1 MARYLQFAARRWLY
15 GTGIAVLGLF
25 MVLAAFILTRPP
37 RPQPDTGLAKMAIP
51 QAVNLPAPRMV
62 PAEVNQPPV
71 AEQQDQANMAIAQAL
86 AILHT
91 DPMRIIEVRDRLA
104 AVLAGPIPP
113 QTVAIVKAK
122 LSELAQQWLFGPA
135 VYPGDRLCQTYQ
147 VRPGDQLRIIAERS
161 KVPYEL
167 LMEINKIQRP
177 EALRAGQYIKL
188 VNGPFHATITRST
201 FTMDI
206 YLQDVYVCSFLVGLG
221 KPGYQTPTGLWVV
234 KPGGKLIKPQWTD
247 PDTGRTYRP
256 EDPDYPLGSRWIAL
270 EGIEGQALNRQGF
283 AIHGTNDPNQ
293 IGQLGS
299 RGCIR
304 LHNGDAVRV
313 YNMLTPGLSKVRVV
327 D

>member
-1 MARYLQFAARRWLY
+1 MARHPQFAARRWLY
-15 GTGIAVLGLF
+15 AAGIGVLGL
-25 MVLAAFILTRPP
+25 VVILAAFILTRPP
-37 RPQPDTGLAKMAIP
+37 RQGQETHLTTMAIP
-51 QAVNLPAPRMV
+51 QPVNPPAPSMV
-62 PAEVNQPPV
+62 PKEVNQPPV
-71 AEQQDQANMAIAQAL
+71 AQQQDQADMAMAL

-91 DPMRIIEVRDRLA
+91 DPMRIIEVRDRLN
-104 AVLAGPIPP
+104 AVLAGPTPP
-113 QTVAIVKAK
+113 QTASIVKAK
-122 LSELAQQWLFGPA
+122 LSDLAQQWLFGPA

-147 VRPGDQLRIIAERS
+147 VRPGDQLRIIAGRC

-188 VNGPFHATITRST
+188 VNGPFHATIITST

-206 YLQDVYVCSFLVGLG
+206 YLQDVYVCSFPVGLG

-234 KPGGKLIKPQWTD
+234 KPGGKLVKPQWTD

-270 EGIEGQALNRQGF
+270 EGIEGQALGRQGF
-283 AIHGTNDPNQ
+283 AIHGTNEPNQ

-304 LHNGDAVRV
+304 LHNGDAIRV